1 MTKASVTITLPD
13 TGEVELVPSL
23 AAMEHL
29 AKQGDNFQ
37 AVYAK
42 LGSMNFD
49 MYAHVIKA
57 GLLTHPQLKNAH
69 LPTIKEEVFNAGV
82 IILMEPLIRFVTIL
96 LNGGKEPT
104 PAEDEGEAKATNP
117 EM

>member
-1 MTKASVTITLPD
+1 MTKATVKITLPTD
-13 TGEVELVPSL
+13 GEIELRPTL
-23 AAMEHL
+23 AGMEYL

-49 MYAHVIKA
+49 MYAHVIIA
-57 GLLTHPQLKNAH
+57 GLSH
-69 LPTIKEEVFNAGV
+69 LQKPPSLNSVKAEVYEAGV

>member
-1 MTKASVTITLPD
+1 MTKATVKINLPTD
-13 TGEVELVPSL
+13 GEIELQPTL
-23 AAMEHL
+23 AAMEYL

-49 MYAHVIKA
+49 MYAHVIYA
-57 GLLTHPQLKNAH
+57 GLSH
-69 LPTIKEEVFNAGV
+69 LPKKPNLAAIKEEVFNAGV